1 MNIKSI
7 VQVGL
12 PTPLRRRFDYLPP
25 EGISPAALLPGM
37 RLRVPFA
44 GRELV
49 AVILALTDKTDVPP
63 QKLKHSLELLDETP
77 VLSPADLAFAE
88 FAARYYHH
96 SIGDV
101 LSHILPL
108 ALRHGKPALIKEPKR
123 KKIIE
128 NQGEQPPL
136 AFNEEQQLAFDHI
149 ASRLGNYHVTLL
161 QGVTGSGKTEVYL
174 QLIQEVL
181 NRQKQV
187 LMIVPEIGLTPQTL
201 SRFQARFGVSIG
213 LLHSNIAEGAR
224 LQTWLRAQRGDV
236 KILIGTRSAVFT
248 PMPDLGLIVIDEE
261 HDLSLKQQE
270 GFRYHARDLAIWRAH
285 QAGIPVIL
293 GSATPSLE
301 TLHNVHL
308 KKYFIETLTQRA
320 MLTNPPVIKLIDLK
334 NQKLE
339 GGLSATLI
347 KAIQKKLDQ
356 KEQVLLFL
364 NRRGY
369 APTWMCHTCGWVAD
383 CPRCDA
389 RLTYHQNGRLIC
401 HHCDYQIAKL
411 KRCKSC
417 GSESSILLGE
427 GTQRLEEILQDKFPL
442 AKIARID
449 RDNTRKKDALNEV
462 IEKINQREFDI
473 LLGTQMLAK
482 GHHFPFVTLVAII
495 DSDSGLL
502 SSDFR
507 AAERMAQL
515 LTQVSGRAGREHLPG
530 EVIIQ
535 THHPE
540 HPLLQQLLNE
550 GYESFAQSAL
560 QERAAMQLPPHGHL
574 ALLRAESVHSA
585 VALQFLQQ
593 VRTFL
598 QPLTQIRCLGPI
610 PAAMEKRQG
619 KYRAQLLICAPLR
632 PALGQALLQLVQALE
647 SSLQPKQV
655 RWSLDVDPQ
664 EMS

>member
-1 MNIKSI
+1 MKIKPI

-12 PTPLRRRFDYLPP
+12 PTPLRRRFDYLSP
-25 EGISPAALLPGM
+25 EGILPEALLPGM

-49 AVILALTDKTDVPP
+49 GVVLGLSDHSDVPEN
-63 QKLKHSLELLDETP
+63 KLKQALELLDEAP
-77 VLSPADLAFAE
+77 VLGPQDLAFAE

-108 ALRHGKPALIKEPKR
+108 ALRHGKPAIIKEPKR

-128 NQGEQPPL
+128 NQGEQAPL
-136 AFNEEQQLAFDHI
+136 ELNDEQQLAFDHI
-149 ASRLGNYHVTLL
+149 APRLDHYSVTLL

-174 QLIQEVL
+174 QAIDKILEA
-181 NRQKQV
+181 NKQV
-187 LMIVPEIGLTPQTL
+187 LVLVPEIGLTPQTL

-224 LQTWLRAQRGDV
+224 LQTWLRAQRGDL

-248 PMPDLGLIVIDEE
+248 PMPHLGLIVIDEE
-261 HDLSLKQQE
+261 HDLSFKQQE

-285 QAGIPVIL
+285 QCGAPVIL

-301 TLHNVHL
+301 TLHNVHQ
-308 KKYFIETLTQRA
+308 KKYFLEILTQRA
-320 MLTNPPVIKLIDLK
+320 MLTKPPVVKLIDLK

-347 KAIQKKLDQ
+347 KAIEAKLA
-356 KEQVLLFL
+356 KNEQVLLFL

-401 HHCDYQIAKL
+401 HHCDYQIARL

-417 GSESSILLGE
+417 GSESNVLLGE
-427 GTQRLEEILQDKFPL
+427 GTQRLEEVLQEKFP
-442 AKIARID
+442 AASIARID
-449 RDNTRKKDALNEV
+449 RDSTRKKDALADI
-462 IEKINQREFDI
+462 IEKINHREFNI

-495 DSDSGLL
+495 DADSGLL

-530 EVIIQ
+530 EVIVQ

-540 HPLLQQLLNE
+540 HPLLQQLLHE
-550 GYESFAQSAL
+550 GYGPFAQSAL
-560 QERAAMQLPPHGHL
+560 AERAAMQLPPHGHL
-574 ALLRAESVHSA
+574 ALLRAESVQSTF
-585 VALQFLQQ
+585 ALQFLQH
-593 VRTFL
+593 VRQFL
-598 QPLTQIRCLGPI
+598 GPLTQIRCLGPI

-619 KYRAQLLICAPLR
+619 KFRAQLLICAPLR
-632 PALGQALLQLVQALE
+632 PALQHALLQLVQALE
-647 SSLQPKQV
+647 STMQPKQV
-655 RWSLDVDPQ
+655 RWTLDVDPQ